1 MEATTA
7 ARRWT
12 VVAFTLLALTT
23 VSCERVPAPRRPAG
37 GAAAIPTPPPQP
49 DPSELSPLE
58 TAKRVHQL
66 RLAGDFAVLERHLVP
81 EQRSQNIELIQSV
94 DQLVVACEVL
104 EQAVRERFGN
114 VMAEAFADPGIAN
127 IIGVFSSDVEMIAE
141 EVEGDRAVVSV
152 QVAGRL
158 PLEQIELAPSPEG
171 WQIRTDPPV
180 EGVAAELRGLADAM
194 NDAARRIRADDMTP
208 EEFQRTLS
216 LRWSQVQRRI
226 TALTE
231 TSRSRER

>member
-1 MEATTA
+1 MEVTTA
-7 ARRWT
+7 ARRLT
-12 VVAFTLLALTT
+12 VVAFTLLALTIL
-23 VSCERVPAPRRPAG
+23 SCERTPAPRRPAG
-37 GAAAIPTPPPQP
+37 DADAIPTPPPQP
-49 DPSELSPLE
+49 DPFELSPLE

-66 RLAGDFAVLERHLVP
+66 RLAGDFAALERHLVP

-94 DQLVVACEVL
+94 DQLIVACEVL
-104 EQAVRERFGN
+104 EGAVRERFGN

-127 IIGVFSSDVEMIAE
+127 IIGVFSSDVEVIAE
-141 EVEGDRAVVSV
+141 EVEGDRAVVNV

-158 PLEQIELAPSPEG
+158 PLEQIELVPSSEG
-171 WQIRTDPPV
+171 WQILTDPPV
-180 EGVAAELRGLADAM
+180 IGVAAELRGLADAM

-226 TALTE
+226 TALTQA
-231 TSRSRER
+231 SRSRER